1 MRSLAL
7 SPYCFTSRSRNTRKA
22 TAGSVVPPDLEI
34 TLMDQLRPSSL
45 RITFSSSLGLR
56 EQPTKQI
63 SGPLEGNTSRAARA
77 PR

>member
-1 MRSLAL
+1 MRLSASL
-7 SPYCFTSRSRNTRKA
+7 PYCFTSSSRNTRKA

-34 TLMDQLRPSSL
+34 TLMDQSRSSMR
-45 RITFSSSLGLR
+45 RITLSSSLGLR